1 MGVRNR
7 VKLNIAGCEI
17 KIGSDDNESYIRE
30 TGALVDEHIRKVM
43 EQTPNMSTTLAAI
56 FAALDFC
63 DEANKERKTADNLRD
78 QLKSYFDDAAAAREQ
93 LQQSRKSEE
102 DAREELKALK
112 TLNGLKALQEQ
123 QKTDDK

>member
-1 MGVRNR
+1 MGTKNR

-17 KIGSDDNESYIRE
+17 TIASEDNESYIRQ

-78 QLKSYFDDAAAAREQ
+78 QVKSYLDDASSARDQ
-93 LQQSRKSEE
+93 LHQAKKNEE
-102 DAREELKALK
+102 DALQELKALK

-123 QKTDDK
+123 KKANEK

>member
-1 MGVRNR
+1 MGTKNR

-17 KIGSDDNESYIRE
+17 TIASEDNESYIRQ
-30 TGALVDEHIRKVM
+30 TGACIDEYIRKTM
-43 EQTPNMSTTLAAI
+43 EQTPNMATTLAAI

-78 QLKSYFDDAAAAREQ
+78 QIKSYFDDAASAREQ
-93 LQQSRKSEE
+93 LNQAKKNEE
-102 DAREELKALK
+102 DALQELKALK

-123 QKTDDK
+123 KTTNDK

>member
-1 MGVRNR
+1 MGVKNR

-17 KIGSDDNESYIRE
+17 TIGSDDNESYIRE
-30 TGALVDEHIRKVM
+30 TGAIVDEHIRKVM

-78 QLKSYFDDAAAAREQ
+78 QIKSYFDDASAVREQ
-93 LQQSRKSEE
+93 LQQSKKDEE
-102 DAREELKALK
+102 AAREELKALK
-112 TLNGLKALQEQ
+112 TLNGLKAFQER
-123 QKTDDK
+123 QKSDDK